1 MESIEPTRRIYR
13 SSGLAV
19 LRFWVY
25 QNYLEALMIQI
36 SYSSIPQFLIQEVWN
51 VGIFISNKFT
61 GCVDNVG
68 PRNTFWEPLI

>member
-1 MESIEPTRRIYR
+1 M
-13 SSGLAV
+13 V
-19 LRFWVY
+19 
-25 QNYLEALMIQI
+25 QI

-51 VGIFISNKFT
+51 VGIFISDKFT